1 MMLDECTGDVGFTE
15 QLALLTSLCEN
26 TTEATNLASRISL
39 TLNTAHSPHQSYPC
53 VRECLLE
60 VLCLRIVPGRHG
72 LELQVEGVLLFF
84 QASLLHNLVF
94 VVSVFVLLCDCASG
108 IVCSLLCLELL
119 FRAGDGMLL
128 SLLDLRCQI
137 VDGV

>member
-1 MMLDECTGDVGFTE
+1 M
-15 QLALLTSLCEN
+15 
-26 TTEATNLASRISL
+26 
-39 TLNTAHSPHQSYPC
+39 
-53 VRECLLE
+53 
-60 VLCLRIVPGRHG
+60 RIVPGRHG
-72 LELQVEGVLLFF
+72 LELKVEGILLFF

-94 VVSVFVLLCDCASG
+94 VVSVFILLCDCASG

-137 VDGV
+137 VDGVSKPLVWLPYRPALGNDARLTVFEVGALLDLVGLLKS